1 MAARKQCRL
10 DQPNQSD
17 RHVPGSRRLDSV
29 APAIGGS
36 RMINDWAPDLGG
48 LLMFLGGLFLLAAI
62 LWLNFWVIRNTT
74 DIRDR

>member
-1 MAARKQCRL
+1 
-10 DQPNQSD
+10 
-17 RHVPGSRRLDSV
+17 
-29 APAIGGS
+29 
-36 RMINDWAPDLGG
+36 MINDWAPDLGG